1 MENMAIYESC
11 RVVPEEAKK
20 PINGGRL
27 KGMTDIN
34 PMWRIKELTHLF
46 GTVGFGWYFKTIN
59 KWVEDREGETCA
71 FVDIELYVKVDGEWS
86 APICGTGGSKLVM
99 RDKNGSYVND
109 ECFKMATTD
118 ALSVAC
124 KQLGMGA
131 DVYWNKDA
139 ASTKYQVEADMQAKP
154 IYEEEKKKPTKK
166 QEPVKE
172 PEPQRNAKDDI
183 PGYPTRDKLLEI
195 ARKHYPDGTDPQ
207 KNLLANWKISRLE
220 DASTAQL
227 SVIYKRYGDK

>member
-1 MENMAIYESC
+1 MENMAIYEQC
-11 RVVPEEAKK
+11 KAVPDSAKK
-20 PINGGRL
+20 TINGGRL

-34 PMWRIKELTHLF
+34 PMWRIKELTYLF
-46 GTVGFGWYFKTIN
+46 GTVGFGWYFKTVDKRI
-59 KWVEDREGETCA
+59 EDREGESCA
-71 FVDIELYVKVDGEWS
+71 FVDIELYVKIDGEWS

-99 RDKNGSYVND
+99 KDRNGAYVND

-131 DVYWNKDA
+131 DVYWDKDA
-139 ASTKYQVEADMQAKP
+139 ASTKYQVEGDMQAKP
-154 IYEEEKKKPTKK
+154 IYPEEKTTKK
-166 QEPVKE
+166 AEKP
-172 PEPQRNAKDDI
+172 PQVERGKNDDI

-195 ARKHYPDGTDPQ
+195 ARRHYPDGSEPQ
-207 KNLLANWKISRLE
+207 KNLLANWKISKLD